1 MEGFTTNN
9 TAGEWNPAEV
19 KMSFFRRPI
28 TNKRPEAVPVTLFQV
43 YQYVRGRWAMT
54 ETEHLRSIADKDEA
68 RQYKGANFDYVT
80 PSGIF
85 SYCSDQCL
93 MKHSGVLTMDLD
105 ELNERTEE
113 LFEKLI
119 DDPMFETLLLFRSPR
134 GKGLKWFVHIDLTRC
149 DHRTWF
155 TAVRNYIMHTYQL
168 SDKQVDAQCVNVS
181 RACFLCHDEQA
192 YLKTDL
198 IEYF

>member
-1 MEGFTTNN
+1 MKGFTQNN

-19 KMSFFRRPI
+19 KMSFYRRPI

-43 YQYVRGRWAMT
+43 YQYVRGRWAFT
-54 ETEHLRSIADKDEA
+54 ETKQLRSIADKDEA
-68 RQYKGANFDYVT
+68 RLYKGSNFDYIS
-80 PSGIF
+80 PSGVF

-93 MKHSGVLTMDLD
+93 IKHSGVLTMDLD

-113 LFEKLI
+113 MFEKLI
-119 DDPMFETLLLFRSPR
+119 ADPMFETLLLFRSPR
-134 GKGLKWFVHIDLTRC
+134 GLGLKWFIHIDLSRC

-155 TAVRNYIMHTYQL
+155 AAVRNYLMQTYQL
-168 SDKQVDAQCVNVS
+168 TEKQVDGQCINVS

-192 YLKTDL
+192 YLKTEL

>member
-1 MEGFTTNN
+1 MEGYTTNN

-93 MKHSGVLTMDLD
+93 MKHSGVLSLAGEACTVYGAFGNTCCKSTKKNGKKYSLC
-105 ELNERTEE
+105 
-113 LFEKLI
+113 EK
-119 DDPMFETLLLFRSPR
+119 TA
-134 GKGLKWFVHIDLTRC
+134 KNTRYSEKNVYLC
-149 DHRTWF
+149 G
-155 TAVRNYIMHTYQL
+155 
-168 SDKQVDAQCVNVS
+168 VNL
-181 RACFLCHDEQA
+181 R
-192 YLKTDL
+192 
-198 IEYF
+198 IE